1 MFKNILLAFDGSD
14 HSRKAAL
21 VTGQLARQ
29 QQPPALVR
37 ITVAVQPIYR
47 GWGEPNF
54 TEVASKRAIE
64 GQELLDSAAK
74 LVGGQGGPEIE
85 VHTELL
91 FGPAADEIINV
102 AEVRGCDLIVMGT
115 RGLGA
120 LRGLLLGSQT
130 QKVISHAH
138 CPVMVIR

>member
-21 VTGQLARQ
+21 MAGELARQ

-37 ITVAVQPIYR
+37 ITCAVQPIYS
-47 GWGEPNF
+47 GLGEPDF
-54 TEVASKRAIE
+54 SKLAAERAIA
-64 GQELLDSAAK
+64 GQDLLDAASK
-74 LVGGQGGPEIE
+74 LVGEGVDI
-85 VHTELL
+85 HTELL
-91 FGPAADEIINV
+91 FGPAAEEIIKV
-102 AEVRGCDLIVMGT
+102 AEVREADLIVMGSS
-115 RGLGA
+115 GLSA
-120 LRGLLLGSQT
+120 FAGLLVGSHT